1 MRQAEIDTKLTLVIP
16 QKKGGVKSNEKWDK
30 AKNIIGVVV
39 TYIFLV
45 LVAFFVIFPFFYMI
59 SASFMDIDTLNSGS
73 LFPDFGSLI
82 DNIVYNY
89 SQIFSSSSF
98 NYGKLVGNTL
108 LVGITIT
115 CGSLIITILTAFA
128 FARLNFRGRD
138 FLFTIF
144 LATMMIPGEM
154 MIITNFTT
162 MSNLGLISST
172 QTNFE
177 AYLVLIL
184 PFFGNVFYI
193 YLLRQTFKQIPNE
206 LYLAAKVD
214 GKSDWEYLWKV
225 MVPLSS
231 QTIITI
237 LILNL
242 IDAWNSYAWPSL
254 VLINS
259 DFNVLSVALRGET
272 FLLYSHETYTVMY
285 NWQMAATVMT
295 TVPLLLLFIIFR
307 KYIMRGVARAGIK
320 G

>member
-1 MRQAEIDTKLTLVIP
+1 MKQAEIDTRLTLVIP
-16 QKKGGVKSNEKWDK
+16 QKKGGVKSNKKWDK
-30 AKNIIGVVV
+30 AKNIIGLIV
-39 TYIFLV
+39 TYIV
-45 LVAFFVIFPFFYMI
+45 LLFFAFVVIFPFFYMI
-59 SASFMDIDTLNSGS
+59 SASFMDITTLNSGA
-73 LFPDFGSLI
+73 LLPDFGSFV
-82 DNIVYNY
+82 DNVVYNY
-89 SQIFSSSSF
+89 SQIFDSASF
-98 NYGKLVGNTL
+98 DYGRLVGNTL
-108 LVGITIT
+108 LVGVTIT
-115 CGSLIITILTAFA
+115 CGSLIVTILSAYA

-162 MSNLGLISST
+162 MSNLGLISSS
-172 QTNFE
+172 QSSFE

-214 GKSDWEYLWKV
+214 GKSDWQYLWHV

-254 VLINS
+254 VLVNS
-259 DFNVLSVALRGET
+259 DFNVLSVALRGT
-272 FLLYSHETYTVMY
+272 SFLLYTHETYEVMY

>member
-1 MRQAEIDTKLTLVIP
+1 MRQAEIDTELTLVVP
-16 QKKGGVKSNEKWDK
+16 QKKGGVKANKTWDK
-30 AKNIIGVVV
+30 VINIIGLVIV
-39 TYIFLV
+39 YILLIAFAVIV
-45 LVAFFVIFPFFYMI
+45 LFPFYYMI
-59 SASFMDIDTLNSGS
+59 AASFMDIDTLNSGAVVPE
-73 LFPDFGSLI
+73 LGTLI

-89 SQIFSSSSF
+89 SQIFSSDSF
-98 NYGKLVGNTL
+98 NYGELVGNTL
-108 LVGITIT
+108 LVGLSTT
-115 CGSLIITILTAFA
+115 CGSLVVTILSAFA

-138 FLFTIF
+138 ILFTVF
-144 LATMMIPGEM
+144 LGTMMIPGEM

-162 MSNLGLISST
+162 MSNLGLISGS
-172 QTNFE
+172 QADWQ

-214 GKSDWEYLWKV
+214 GKSDWQYLWNV

-242 IDAWNSYAWPSL
+242 IDSWNSYAWPSL
-254 VLINS
+254 VLTGG
-259 DFNVLSVALRGET
+259 DFNVLSVALRGTT
-272 FLLYSHETYTVMY
+272 FLLYTHETYEIMY